1 MTVLH
6 TAGESSVIARLDQ
19 LLRVYAIK
27 VDTFTM
33 ANTAPDLL
41 NRAAISFKLR
51 IVQEVVTV
59 LGAPIL
65 QIQVLTDELTEANWM
80 QHRFWILFV
89 LKG

>member
-6 TAGESSVIARLDQ
+6 AAGISSVLVARLDQ

-41 NRAAISFKLR
+41 YRADITFELG
-51 IVQEVVTV
+51 IV
-59 LGAPIL
+59 
-65 QIQVLTDELTEANWM
+65 
-80 QHRFWILFV
+80 
-89 LKG
+89 